1 MSERLYKYLEITDLK
16 DMLNKTN
23 KLYGDKTAYKIR
35 IEDQKYKTFT
45 HAEVRNMID
54 AIGTS
59 LISMG
64 LKNKR
69 IAVIGENRYEWEI
82 AYLSIVCGTGIVV
95 PIDKAL
101 PKNELRDVIERG
113 EVEAIFC
120 SGKYVEMLKEI
131 KSETTGNLK
140 YIISMDL
147 EKSKDGIFSEQELIE
162 TGKTLLQNGDR
173 SFIDAKINPEEMGIM
188 LFTSGTTSKS
198 KVVAL

>member
-69 IAVIGENRYEWEI
+69 IAVIGENRYE
-82 AYLSIVCGTGIVV
+82 T
-95 PIDKAL
+95 
-101 PKNELRDVIERG
+101 
-113 EVEAIFC
+113 
-120 SGKYVEMLKEI
+120 
-131 KSETTGNLK
+131 
-140 YIISMDL
+140 
-147 EKSKDGIFSEQELIE
+147 
-162 TGKTLLQNGDR
+162 
-173 SFIDAKINPEEMGIM
+173 
-188 LFTSGTTSKS
+188 
-198 KVVAL
+198 